1 MIEYSIQEKLLLTK
15 VPKVFNYQILNKQ
28 ILLFT
33 GLGNNDIVKFIDIL
47 KNKKYIEIDLEIA
60 SKHDS
65 IYIIF
70 RHEAS
75 HFYLCVTILVDCW
88 CEN

>member
-15 VPKVFNYQILNKQ
+15 VPKVFDYQILNKQ

-47 KNKKYIEIDLEIA
+47 KIRNTLKL
-60 SKHDS
+60 
-65 IYIIF
+65 
-70 RHEAS
+70 
-75 HFYLCVTILVDCW
+75 ILK
-88 CEN
+88 